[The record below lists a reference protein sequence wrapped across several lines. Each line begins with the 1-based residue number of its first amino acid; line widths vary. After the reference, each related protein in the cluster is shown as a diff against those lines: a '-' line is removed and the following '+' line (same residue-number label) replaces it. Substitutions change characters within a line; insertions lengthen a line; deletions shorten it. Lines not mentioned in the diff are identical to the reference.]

1 MRATTKKR
9 VQELVDWL
17 EDIRRRLDNIDDN
30 LDEILDDYEEEYEDF
45 RAFGLETNG
54 EGFDEERAY
63 VYEFNIDALRDSIDG
78 VNVSMQDID
87 ITIESLNEFLRDE

>member
-30 LDEILDDYEEEYEDF
+30 LDELLDDYEEEYNDF
-45 RAFGLETNG
+45 RAFELETNG
-54 EGFDEERAY
+54 EGFDEDRAY
-63 VYEFNIDALRDSIDG
+63 IYEYNIDALRESIDA
-78 VNVSMQDID
+78 VNETMQNVD
-87 ITIESLNEFLRDE
+87 ITIDSLNDFLRD

>member
-45 RAFGLETNG
+45 GDD
-54 EGFDEERAY
+54 DEEKAY

>member
-9 VQELVDWL
+9 VQELIDWL

-30 LDEILDDYEEEYEDF
+30 LDDICNVYEEEYNDF
-45 RAFGLETNG
+45 KAFDLETDG

-63 VYEFNIDALRDSIDG
+63 IYEYNLDALRDSIDA
-78 VNVSMQDID
+78 VNEAMQNVD
-87 ITIESLNEFLRDE
+87 ITIDSLNDFLRD